1 MAKRFKIQTPID
13 DAFSVVRLVASGGA
27 ATIDRGTPT
36 KQGSSGAV
44 AIMADG
50 EGTTSELFTG
60 MAKNVS
66 TDTAAASGVVTTY
79 LPLAG
84 VVYSGSPKTAGAANS
99 AADIYAEQ
107 GVRTVL
113 DLTGTDWT
121 VDDTGSDAIG
131 NAVVV
136 VGGNPNEDILYFVV
150 THTMINFFENN

>member
-1 MAKRFKIQTPID
+1 MAKRFTIHTPID

-60 MAKNVS
+60 MAKNIS

-79 LPLAG
+79 LPLPG
-84 VVYSGSPKTAGAANS
+84 VIYAGSPKTVGGADT
-99 AADIYAEQ
+99 AAKIYAEQ
-107 GVRTVL
+107 GIRTVL
-113 DLTGTDWT
+113 DLTTGDWT
-121 VDDTGSDAIG
+121 VDDTGSDGVG

-136 VGGNPNEDILYFVV
+136 VGGDPNADILYFVM